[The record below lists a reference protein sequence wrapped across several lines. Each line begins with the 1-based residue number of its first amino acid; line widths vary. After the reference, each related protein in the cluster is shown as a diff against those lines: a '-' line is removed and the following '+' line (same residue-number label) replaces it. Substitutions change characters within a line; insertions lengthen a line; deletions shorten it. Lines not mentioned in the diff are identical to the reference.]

1 MLYKKQENLNS
12 NSSNEFDGL
21 TDEDLMLS
29 YRDGSTAA
37 FDVLYARHKGG
48 LYRYVLRQ
56 LSNREEIANEIFQ
69 DVWMKLINARSNY
82 QATAKFTT
90 WLYHLAHNRLVD
102 YWRSEKHLKF
112 HVEYEETAES
122 QINDA
127 AIESQSSQ
135 PQVDLQQGQM
145 RQQIKQ
151 AIAAL
156 PEEQRSAILLK
167 EEAALSLAEI
177 AEVTGVNRETVKSR
191 LRYGIKRL
199 RGILHPLRPVS

>member
-1 MLYKKQENLNS
+1 MIFILMQLDDLS
-12 NSSNEFDGL
+12 
-21 TDEDLMLS
+21 DEDLMLS
-29 YRDGSTAA
+29 YRDGTAAA

-56 LSNREEIANEIFQ
+56 LNNQQEIAAELFQ
-69 DVWMKLINARSNY
+69 DVWMKVINARLKY

-102 YWRSEKHLKF
+102 YWRSTKHEKHK
-112 HVEYEETAES
+112 VEYVAESAEET
-122 QINDA
+122 QIY
-127 AIESQSSQ
+127 EQSMPGHHSE
-135 PQVDLQQGQM
+135 PHNELQQTQI

-151 AIAAL
+151 AIADL

-167 EEAALSLAEI
+167 EEGALSLAEI

-191 LRYGIKRL
+191 LRYGIKSL
-199 RGILHPLRPVS
+199 RGVLHPLRPVS

>member
-1 MLYKKQENLNS
+1 MKLNDLS
-12 NSSNEFDGL
+12 
-21 TDEDLMLS
+21 DEDLMLS
-29 YRDGSTAA
+29 YRDGTAAA

-56 LSNREEIANEIFQ
+56 LNNRQEIAAELFQ
-69 DVWMKLINARSNY
+69 DVWMKLINARLSY
-82 QATAKFTT
+82 QASAKFTT

-102 YWRSEKHLKF
+102 YWRSEKHRK
-112 HVEYEETAES
+112 HQVEYEESTEAQLADS
-122 QINDA
+122 Y
-127 AIESQSSQ
+127 IENHYSE
-135 PQVDLQQGQM
+135 PHNELQQKQM
-145 RQQIKQ
+145 HQQIKQ
-151 AIAAL
+151 AIAEL

-199 RGILHPLRPVS
+199 RGILHPLRSVS